1 MSINVKPPQHEQIN
15 PARPIPCNFFYMR
28 QFYTFYRHAPE
39 FVQQAVGQIP
49 WGHNIL
55 IFNKSESI
63 EGAWFYLQ
71 NAEEEK

>member
-1 MSINVKPPQHEQIN
+1 
-15 PARPIPCNFFYMR
+15 MR